1 MMEAD
6 QNACV
11 RTTSDDHANRL
22 MAQVQDLM
30 MEAGKLLEIHR
41 AILHHADD
49 LMEEAAK
56 IKSAS
61 A

>member
-1 MMEAD
+1 
-6 QNACV
+6 
-11 RTTSDDHANRL
+11 

-49 LMEEAAK
+49 LMKEAAE
-56 IKSAS
+56 IKSAGCIVMRS
-61 A
+61 SHTEPSQFRC